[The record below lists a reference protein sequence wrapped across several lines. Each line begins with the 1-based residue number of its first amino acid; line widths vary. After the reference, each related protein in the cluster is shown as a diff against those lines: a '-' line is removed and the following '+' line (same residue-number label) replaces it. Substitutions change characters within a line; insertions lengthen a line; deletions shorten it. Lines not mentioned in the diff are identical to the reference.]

1 MKRILLVEDD
11 ETLAMGIEYALRED
25 ESEVSLFSNH
35 EAAASEIE
43 NMSKGDASYDL
54 CLFDVML
61 PDGNGFDLL
70 KKVRDAELDLPVI
83 MLSAVSDE
91 GNVTCGL
98 DSGAYDYITKPFRV
112 RELISRIHAVLRR
125 YEKAN
130 ARLSGFQQTREVSAQ
145 FISTK
150 RYDGKVY
157 YDEIIMDTDRMEAI
171 MDGANIHLSYS
182 EYKVLLYLIQNQG
195 KPLTRER
202 LLDRLFSNESRFID
216 DNTLSVY
223 MNRLR
228 QKIGDNRRET
238 PYIETIRGIGYR
250 MRKL

>member
-1 MKRILLVEDD
+1 M
-11 ETLAMGIEYALRED
+11 
-25 ESEVSLFSNH
+25 
-35 EAAASEIE
+35 
-43 NMSKGDASYDL
+43 
-54 CLFDVML
+54 
-61 PDGNGFDLL
+61 
-70 KKVRDAELDLPVI
+70 RDAELDLPVI

-98 DSGAYDYITKPFRV
+98 DSGADDYITKPFRV

-130 ARLSGFQQTREVSAQ
+130 ARLSGFQQTSEVSAQ
-145 FISTK
+145 SISTK